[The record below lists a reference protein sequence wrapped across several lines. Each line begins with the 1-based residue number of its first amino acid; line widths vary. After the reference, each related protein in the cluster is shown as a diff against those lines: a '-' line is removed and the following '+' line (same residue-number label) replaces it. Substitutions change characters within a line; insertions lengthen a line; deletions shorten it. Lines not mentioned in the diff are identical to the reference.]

1 MTSSRC
7 EFRNVTHDEEW
18 VVGFPEH
25 PVLCHRV
32 LHLAL
37 LDDDLLLEDLD
48 GVQFGSGLF
57 AAKDHL
63 AIGTTSK
70 DFQELEVF

>member
-1 MTSSRC
+1 MTSSRRG
-7 EFRNVTHDEEW
+7 FRNVTHDEKRM
-18 VVGFPEH
+18 VGLPEH
-25 PVLCHRV
+25 PVLGHRV

-57 AAKDHL
+57 AAQDHL
-63 AIGTTSK
+63 AIGTASE
-70 DFQELEVF
+70 DFQELKVF